1 MYELPVLGWSAE
13 RISISFRVDIDI
25 DIDLGTSRRRLVA
38 LGGLREKGRRASSWF
53 ARNGAFRIGRRV
65 FHVDAPRAPLAWLI
79 RMTRGSSYYEEE
91 KGSQSTRSY
100 GTVAHLPSN
109 ASATRHCFK
118 HGLTVTSPR
127 YILCLTEVSLMPPF
141 LLLWFQRYRTGS
153 ISWLV
158 ATVARSLAYKMHQ
171 AILRSNS
178 TQ

>member
-1 MYELPVLGWSAE
+1 MSCLCWDGLLSVSRYRSGLTST
-13 RISISFRVDIDI
+13 ST
-25 DIDLGTSRRRLVA
+25 LGTSRRRLVA
-38 LGGLREKGRRASSWF
+38 LGGLREKGRRASTWF

-65 FHVDAPRAPLAWLI
+65 FHVDAPRASLAWLI
-79 RMTRGSSYYEEE
+79 RMTRGFSYYEKE

-100 GTVAHLPSN
+100 RTVAHLSSN
-109 ASATRHCFK
+109 ASATLRHCFE
-118 HGLTVTSPR
+118 HGMTVTSPR

-141 LLLWFQRYRTGS
+141 LLLWFQRYRTGL

-171 AILRSNS
+171 AILRSDS